1 MNKNIFKYII
11 LGVIGIIVLVLSI
24 LGFSKY
30 SKNHSIDI
38 NLGIGNHGIGSD
50 NKNGGGTGGG
60 IDFGGNKSKTKKGN
74 FIKCIA
80 YEDSLKATGYFEFRN
95 GTLYNIMQYEI
106 SGEAPSDYMKKHTKK
121 DVEDELKSM
130 LCYKESACKNVKISW
145 SGNTITMTLGV
156 DINVVSSSIFEV
168 GMSESEFLSE
178 MSKDKGTTCEKV
190 SKAPIYATETDSSK
204 VYTNSSEKKYNDS
217 LSNGTQS
224 TEVKSTNESNKTESN
239 EREEICFQLATGNY
253 DDKRSESV
261 NYSFYCSKNV
271 IKKNVR
277 VNIVGQYG
285 KDKSAK
291 YTAESYKNYL
301 KKNFCDKYHLSN
313 CKYVEITGNTKEIEM
328 QAECNTNYAGL
339 SKTTGE
345 QLTLKGDSLEE
356 SLEKICEQ

>member
-204 VYTNSSEKKYNDS
+204 VYTNSSEKKYKNS
-217 LSNGTQS
+217 TSSTQN
-224 TEVKSTNESNKTESN
+224 TEIN
-239 EREEICFQLATGNY
+239 
-253 DDKRSESV
+253 
-261 NYSFYCSKNV
+261 
-271 IKKNVR
+271 
-277 VNIVGQYG
+277 
-285 KDKSAK
+285 
-291 YTAESYKNYL
+291 
-301 KKNFCDKYHLSN
+301 
-313 CKYVEITGNTKEIEM
+313 NTKQISSKDNTLGFIDAIEY
-328 QAECNTNYAGL
+328 YAGF
-339 SKTTGE
+339 SQISNNDGYGVPVPGNGEGVTCMKTNKGWDNTCKAFMTAVEEKNKGISPKTATIILNSTGRVQQGTRMTYYNHE
-345 QLTLKGDSLEE
+345 CLFDGRDVTCK
-356 SLEKICEQ
+356 